1 MSLDD
6 LLTAA
11 RDHREEP
18 DPGDLG
24 VVSLA
29 KVVALGAVLGFAAY
43 QLILLFDYRVPYLLL
58 FSVGV
63 ALMLARKISYASHG
77 EPQRPHFVD
86 HPPQWTHHPVDDRPY
101 DGVRRWVGRLGQVEG
116 DPEGFNRAMRP
127 VVVALVDERLRLRH
141 GVDRQRDPKR
151 ARELLGEQ
159 LWAFV
164 AEPVTRAPDPRQL
177 AALAEQIE
185 HL

>member
-1 MSLDD
+1 MSLDE

-24 VVSLA
+24 VATLLKIVG
-29 KVVALGAVLGFAAY
+29 LGAVLGFAAY
-43 QLILLFDYRVPYLLL
+43 ELILLFGHRVPYLLL
-58 FSVGV
+58 FAVCV
-63 ALMLARKISYASHG
+63 ALMLARKITIASHG
-77 EPQRPHFVD
+77 EVEVTPD
-86 HPPQWTHHPVDDRPY
+86 EHPPIWTHQPVDDRPY
-101 DGVRRWVGRLGQVEG
+101 DGVRRWVGRLSQVEG
-116 DPEGFNRAMRP
+116 DARGFNRAMRP

-141 GVDRQRDPKR
+141 GADRQRDPKR

-164 AEPVTRAPDPRQL
+164 SEPVTRAPKPQQL
-177 AALAEQIE
+177 AALAEQIQR
-185 HL
+185 L

>member
-1 MSLDD
+1 
-6 LLTAA
+6 
-11 RDHREEP
+11 
-18 DPGDLG
+18 
-24 VVSLA
+24 
-29 KVVALGAVLGFAAY
+29 
-43 QLILLFDYRVPYLLL
+43 
-58 FSVGV
+58 
-63 ALMLARKISYASHG
+63 
-77 EPQRPHFVD
+77 
-86 HPPQWTHHPVDDRPY
+86 
-101 DGVRRWVGRLGQVEG
+101 VGRLGQVEG

-164 AEPVTRAPDPRQL
+164 AEPVTRAPNPRQL

>member
-43 QLILLFDYRVPYLLL
+43 QLILLFDYR
-58 FSVGV
+58 
-63 ALMLARKISYASHG
+63 
-77 EPQRPHFVD
+77 
-86 HPPQWTHHPVDDRPY
+86 
-101 DGVRRWVGRLGQVEG
+101 VRRWVGRLGQVEG